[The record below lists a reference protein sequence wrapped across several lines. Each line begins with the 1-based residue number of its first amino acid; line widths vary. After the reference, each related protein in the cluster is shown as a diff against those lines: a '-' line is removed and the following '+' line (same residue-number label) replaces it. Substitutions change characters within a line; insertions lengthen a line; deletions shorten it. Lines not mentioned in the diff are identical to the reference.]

1 MGHENADLSVDVGV
15 AEVKRLILES
25 GREQNGKFLNIKV
38 PKTEEMVWEYDGKEI
53 PW

>member
-1 MGHENADLSVDVGV
+1 MGSANADLSVEVGV

-25 GREQNGKFLNIKV
+25 GREQNGQFLNINV
-38 PKTEEMVWEYDGKEI
+38 PKTEEMVWEYDGKGL

>member
-1 MGHENADLSVDVGV
+1 MGSVNADLSVEVGV

-25 GREQNGKFLNIKV
+25 GREQNGRFLNINV
-38 PKTEEMVWEYDGKEI
+38 PKTDEMVWEYDCKEI